1 MNADSCF
8 RSFTALLKEHIGD
21 KDDVVAIIR
30 RDDVDSLNTYLVAN
44 EMAPEQCADGY
55 DQGLF
60 QLAGIPLFFVFH
72 SLAKYDAV
80 SILNFLLHQ
89 SENLANEGY
98 ARFLSATHAQVNFDS
113 IAIAYE
119 HRSMRG
125 PPNTPSS
132 LLALL
137 LLLQKAP
144 SGAVANYLM
153 SRFSLFEQPHL
164 EYDSL
169 LYIPSPSTQSSS
181 TKQFAQN
188 LAQFN
193 ATYRNV
199 PAFASLSL

>member
-1 MNADSCF
+1 M
-8 RSFTALLKEHIGD
+8 
-21 KDDVVAIIR
+21 
-30 RDDVDSLNTYLVAN
+30 
-44 EMAPEQCADGY
+44 
-55 DQGLF
+55 
-60 QLAGIPLFFVFH
+60 
-72 SLAKYDAV
+72 LAKYDAV
-80 SILNFLLHQ
+80 CILNFLLHQ

-144 SGAVANYLM
+144 FGAVANYLM
-153 SRFSLFEQPHL
+153 SRFSLFEQPRL

-169 LYIPSPSTQSSS
+169 LYIPSPSTQSST
-181 TKQFAQN
+181 TKQFAHN